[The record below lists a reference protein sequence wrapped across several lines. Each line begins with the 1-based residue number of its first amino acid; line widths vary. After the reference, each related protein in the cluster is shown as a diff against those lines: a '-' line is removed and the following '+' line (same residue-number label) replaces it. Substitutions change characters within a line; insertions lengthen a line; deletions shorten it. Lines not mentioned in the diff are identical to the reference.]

1 MDKKNFYLDA
11 IRDVVPANK
20 EDQIQDAFYSF
31 LELEHLYD
39 SVIELVKTQLGI
51 FDNEFSMRFQR
62 NPIHNIESR
71 IKTPQSIVGKLQRK
85 GMPVTPESARNNLM
99 DIAGVR
105 VICYYI
111 DDIYAIA
118 DLLTVQSGFHLRKI
132 KDYIKNPK
140 PNGYRSFHMILDV
153 PVHMSTGVQIAP
165 VEIQIRTIAM
175 DFWASFEHKVKYK
188 TKNTYS
194 IIFIFGS
201 ISFKNIPCFFSNTS
215 VMSYPFSCSLFTSI
229 TNAFSIPPM
238 SNEYAPNSSF
248 FIFCFLLLDYIQVLF
263 LLFVF
268 YCNCLSNFI
277 LFLLINQY
285 FYYYFT

>member
-1 MDKKNFYLDA
+1 MDEKNFYLDA

-175 DFWASFEHKVKYK
+175 DFWASLEHEIHYK
-188 TKNTYS
+188 K
-194 IIFIFGS
+194 
-201 ISFKNIPCFFSNTS
+201 FSN
-215 VMSYPFSCSLFTSI
+215 
-229 TNAFSIPPM
+229 
-238 SNEYAPNSSF
+238 SNVEAVKQLTECADVIYETDMKMLKIRKN
-248 FIFCFLLLDYIQVLF
+248 LLDEED
-263 LLFVF
+263 
-268 YCNCLSNFI
+268 
-277 LFLLINQY
+277 
-285 FYYYFT
+285 

>member
-1 MDKKNFYLDA
+1 MDEKNFYLDA

-165 VEIQIRTIAM
+165 VEIQSRTIAM
-175 DFWASFEHKVKYK
+175 DCWASLEHQLHYKSTGDPKVAATLTGELKECAETIAATDAK
-188 TKNTYS
+188 MQDM
-194 IIFIFGS
+194 
-201 ISFKNIPCFFSNTS
+201 FKKIN
-215 VMSYPFSCSLFTSI
+215 SL
-229 TNAFSIPPM
+229 
-238 SNEYAPNSSF
+238 
-248 FIFCFLLLDYIQVLF
+248 
-263 LLFVF
+263 
-268 YCNCLSNFI
+268 
-277 LFLLINQY
+277 
-285 FYYYFT
+285 